1 MYSGEKK
8 TIFYVLVLYL
18 SSTVLLI
25 TTLFS
30 GYYLYE
36 KERLWQE
43 ERELLSRYASELE
56 VALSKL
62 HESNEDTLVY
72 PRNTAFRSAIYDSDK
87 KLIFSTIES
96 LIDIQGADFFT
107 KNKNTYLITPLSPHY
122 LGAAFLVIQT
132 ESKPLGILRDI
143 LYIAL
148 FIIAVVIITSY
159 FLVNIILR
167 PLRENIKMLDNF
179 IKDTTHELNTP
190 ITAILANIET
200 IDADGC
206 DPKTL
211 KKLKRIDIASK
222 SISNLY
228 QDLAYL
234 LLNHQTST
242 QNQELNLS
250 EIARE
255 RVNYFLDMAQIKR
268 LRFALEIQEGVRFFA
283 DKNKIERLLDN
294 ILSNAIKY
302 AKRDTTIQLFLDEH
316 SLIIEDEGKGMSKE
330 ELERVFVRYSRFD
343 KSQGGFG
350 IGYNI
355 VKSIVDEYGISIA
368 INSQIDI
375 GTKVELRW

>member
-1 MYSGEKK
+1 
-8 TIFYVLVLYL
+8 
-18 SSTVLLI
+18 
-25 TTLFS
+25 
-30 GYYLYE
+30 
-36 KERLWQE
+36 
-43 ERELLSRYASELE
+43 
-56 VALSKL
+56 
-62 HESNEDTLVY
+62 
-72 PRNTAFRSAIYDSDK
+72 
-87 KLIFSTIES
+87 IES
-96 LIDIQGADFFT
+96 VIDIQGADFVT
-107 KNKNTYLITPLSPHY
+107 KNKITYLITPLSPHY

-148 FIIAVVIITSY
+148 FIITVVIITSY

-302 AKRDTTIQLFLDEH
+302 AKRETTIQLFLDEH

-375 GTKVELRW
+375 GTRVELRW